1 MAYGG
6 ERSLGERTVA
16 TGVASKGRYTS
27 RVNPLTKDPSVPK
40 STVKSSPAM
49 STEAVTSDQ
58 PSSRLNLA
66 SIGGSNTTR
75 NTSLTSDANTTS
87 VANSVARIGAAL
99 NSAFAGPTPTF
110 EQQQLGL
117 GLGASSSD
125 VSGGFFRRVGSG
137 IQNLGS
143 RLGFQEGGFLTRN
156 K

>member
-99 NSAFAGPTPTF
+99 NSAFA
-110 EQQQLGL
+110 
-117 GLGASSSD
+117 
-125 VSGGFFRRVGSG
+125 
-137 IQNLGS
+137 
-143 RLGFQEGGFLTRN
+143 
-156 K
+156 